1 MQELCI
7 EIHSVP
13 LHESFAALRLHV
25 RALAGKA
32 LLTATKLCAMPTALH
47 SPEEVYEEELND
59 DEDDDRVN
67 VVIKEGA

>member
-1 MQELCI
+1 
-7 EIHSVP
+7 
-13 LHESFAALRLHV
+13 V